1 MPLWIHY
8 SQLLFRIYQSTQ
20 PGGQHFLT
28 VLNSYGSW
36 ASFLAFISFYFL
48 FFASRNACTIKW
60 FRTKRKSGKR
70 EKKRNNR
77 NIRGKSNA
85 KKLIWMAESFLQAV
99 AQNPKRGGNAWRRKR
114 AKTERK
120 LPVPARWLVQRKVR
134 HINDYPR
141 GRTQPKIQTG
151 RLGSIRCGKS
161 RHNTIKVF
169 HLLGLLPAGQ
179 RQQKKKRNC
188 TNLLNVLVID
198 LQMSTFILGQFRKGQ
213 RAKIRNGT

>member
-1 MPLWIHY
+1 MAAGPVF
-8 SQLLFRIYQSTQ
+8 LLSF
-20 PGGQHFLT
+20 HFI
-28 VLNSYGSW
+28 
-36 ASFLAFISFYFL
+36 FF

-70 EKKRNNR
+70 EKKKNNR

-99 AQNPKRGGNAWRRKR
+99 AQKPKRGGNAWRRKR

-120 LPVPARWLVQRKVR
+120 LAVPARWLVQRKVR

-179 RQQKKKRNC
+179 RQKKKKKK
-188 TNLLNVLVID
+188 LY
-198 LQMSTFILGQFRKGQ
+198 QF
-213 RAKIRNGT
+213 A

>member
-1 MPLWIHY
+1 MAAGPVFLP
-8 SQLLFRIYQSTQ
+8 SF
-20 PGGQHFLT
+20 HFI
-28 VLNSYGSW
+28 
-36 ASFLAFISFYFL
+36 F

-70 EKKRNNR
+70 EKKNNR

-99 AQNPKRGGNAWRRKR
+99 AQKPKRGGGNAWRRKR

-134 HINDYPR
+134 HINDYPW
-141 GRTQPKIQTG
+141 GRTQPKTKTG

-179 RQQKKKRNC
+179 RQQQKNC

-198 LQMSTFILGQFRKGQ
+198 LQMSTFILGPFRKRSRGQ
-213 RAKIRNGT
+213 NTKWDLTKF